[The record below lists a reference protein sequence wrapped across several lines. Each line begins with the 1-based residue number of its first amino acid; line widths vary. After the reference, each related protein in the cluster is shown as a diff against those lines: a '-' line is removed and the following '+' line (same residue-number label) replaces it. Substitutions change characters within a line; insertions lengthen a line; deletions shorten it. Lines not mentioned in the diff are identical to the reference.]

1 MGPEGG
7 GTRQEISGGTQH
19 NVVFARD
26 IGTVEIHGPHGFRSG
41 GAGRLGPV
49 VRLAAGLAGLLLLVA
64 RPGLPLP
71 QRIDLGPVAW
81 GWLLIGGALLAEAG
95 ARLNRAVARR
105 RRAAWRSEKNL
116 ARAADALAEGLA
128 FRYGQDETLTRV
140 HDPRPL
146 AVNWTTGP
154 AAPPAGTG
162 GEGGGPAGAVDD
174 DEAVAGLLAATP
186 LRRLV
191 VLGGAGAGKSVL
203 LLRLAHALLKAR
215 APGTPEPVPAVV
227 SLSSWDPDR
236 GLLRWT
242 AERLAEEYPAAFAPA
257 EGAPPTDVALH
268 LLLTGRV
275 LPLFDG
281 FDELPAHRRAEAFR
295 QLVATMQGGR
305 SFVLASR
312 EPEYREHAPEEGL
325 FARTEIR
332 LSPLS
337 GDALRA
343 CLAPAGSPGRW
354 TPVLDRLDAAGE
366 GESGTPE
373 ARLREVLGVP
383 LMASLARVAYG
394 HGASDPRELLEP
406 ARFDSVREVERHLY
420 DAFLDVVYSA
430 SHDVRAAH
438 GGWAPERARAWAGF
452 LASRMR
458 EENEQDL
465 AWWRLEE
472 AVPGP
477 VRVLALAPAF
487 ALTVW
492 LVAAT
497 GFGETWWDRWTGLPL
512 GLPGAFA
519 LLCGLVLTAAAAVR
533 RGAWAFPPRRLAR
546 PAVADVLPEG
556 RLARWKAGLVVLG
569 LVAGWAVLLPSGGFA
584 RLMAVPTAIA
594 VWAGGARLTAAVWPR
609 SDTASADSPAGLLR
623 ADRRGVLLLGWAAPV
638 AKGADETPLIVLV
651 LPIGV
656 LAFWQLGGGAD
667 TVSGPD
673 WLRLAVGLPVAWVL
687 YAVGASAWGGFTVAR
702 LYLWAT
708 GRLPRRLMPFLA
720 DAHARGVLRQSG
732 GVYRFRHIELRD
744 RLARDTGGAPPV
756 RPRSRP
762 RRVLGGLLATL
773 SVLAA
778 LAFGSGVFTAAPLP
792 GPVRALPEPCALLD
806 AEDLG
811 RLMEDPAVLA
821 GEEGGTCGAG
831 EQAPFAR
838 DVRIAVGAWLFTR
851 EGASASGPD
860 LARKEYRTTR
870 SWVESWVEGTAA
882 AGGFHRAL
890 PGLGDEA
897 YAAGRSG
904 SYRTTEEDASPRG
917 SGEVGVLFGN
927 VFLRISYE
935 EEFAS
940 PERAAGAARL
950 LAEEAAR
957 RAGLPGG
964 PARTGEG
971 SLGAGSVAE
980 LPPRTAVPP
989 KDNRFAFYSRRPARS
1004 VRGAT
1009 WRDDDRSYL
1018 WSLRWAPVVFRAPKH
1033 LDCVRAEGD
1042 DPVAYTCAARP
1053 GPVRAGL
1060 LPGLRLS
1067 LRFHGCGDSCDQ
1079 KEIDAFVRALPD
1091 GGAITWRAVDPS
1103 TSVASADRTGRR
1115 RIDMVRHWSRR
1126 DAEGRPLRPQLLWVR
1141 AEVPEAD
1148 AATAEKIVNDLFTQT
1163 GGSSANR

>member
-1 MGPEGG
+1 MRPEGG

-26 IGTVEIHGPHGFRSG
+26 IGTVEIHGPHGLRF
-41 GAGRLGPV
+41 GPV
-49 VRLAAGLAGLLLLVA
+49 GRLAAGLAGLLLLVT

-71 QRIDLGPVAW
+71 QRIDFGPVAW
-81 GWLLIGGALLAEAG
+81 GWLLIGGALLAEAV
-95 ARLNRAVARR
+95 ARLNRVVARR

-128 FRYGQDETLTRV
+128 FRYGQDEILTRV

-146 AVNWTTGP
+146 AVHWTTGP
-154 AAPPAGTG
+154 AGPPAGTG
-162 GEGGGPAGAVDD
+162 GDG
-174 DEAVAGLLAATP
+174 EAVAGLLAATP
-186 LRRLV
+186 SRRLV

-203 LLRLAHALLKAR
+203 LLRLGHALLKAR
-215 APGTPEPVPAVV
+215 VPGSREPVPAVV
-227 SLSSWDPDR
+227 SLSSWDPDH

-242 AERLAEEYPAAFAPA
+242 AERLAEEYPGAFVPA

-281 FDELPAHRRAEAFR
+281 FDELPVHRRADAFR
-295 QLVATMQGGR
+295 QLVATMRGGR
-305 SFVLASR
+305 PFVLASR
-312 EPEYREHAPEEGL
+312 EPAYREHAPEEGM

-343 CLAPAGSPGRW
+343 YLAPAGSPSRW
-354 TPVLDRLDAAGE
+354 TPVLDRLDEAGE
-366 GESGTPE
+366 GEGEAGEGGRGTPE
-373 ARLREVLGVP
+373 ERLREVLGVP

-394 HGASDPRELLEP
+394 HGAPDPRELLEP

-472 AVPGP
+472 TVPGP
-477 VRVLALAPAF
+477 VRVLALVPAF
-487 ALTVW
+487 ALTAW

-533 RGAWAFPPRRLAR
+533 RGAWAFPPRRPAR

-556 RLARWKAGLVVLG
+556 CPARWKAGLVALG
-569 LVAGWAVLLPSGGFA
+569 LVAGWAVLLPSGGFE

-594 VWAGGARLTAAVWPR
+594 VWTGGARLVAAVWPR

-638 AKGADETPLIVLV
+638 TKGTDETPLAVLV
-651 LPIGV
+651 LPIGL

-667 TVSGPD
+667 TVSGQD
-673 WLRLAVGLPVAWVL
+673 WLRLAVGLPVAWAL
-687 YAVGASAWGGFTVAR
+687 YAAGASAWGGFTVAR

-756 RPRSRP
+756 RTRSRP
-762 RRVLGGLLATL
+762 RRALGGLLATV

-806 AEDLG
+806 AEDLD

-851 EGASASGPD
+851 EGASATGPD
-860 LARKEYRTTR
+860 LAWKEYRTTR
-870 SWVESWVEGTAA
+870 LWAESWAKGTAG

-897 YAAGRSG
+897 YVAARPG
-904 SYRTTEEDASPRG
+904 SYRTTEEEASPRG
-917 SGEVGVLFGN
+917 SGEVGVRFEN

-940 PERAAGAARL
+940 PERAAGVARL
-950 LAEEAAR
+950 LAEEAVR

-964 PARTGEG
+964 TARTGEG
-971 SLGAGSVAE
+971 ALGARSVAD

-989 KDNRFAFYSRRPARS
+989 KDNRFAFYSRRPAQS

-1018 WSLRWAPVVFRAPKH
+1018 WNLWQAPVVFRAPKH
-1033 LDCVRAEGD
+1033 LDCARAEDD
-1042 DPVAYTCAARP
+1042 DPVAYTCTARP
-1053 GPVRAGL
+1053 GPVKAGL

-1067 LRFHGCGDSCDQ
+1067 LRFHACGDSCDQ
-1079 KEIDAFVRALPD
+1079 KETDAFVRALPD
-1091 GGAITWRAVDPS
+1091 SGAIAWRAVDPS
-1103 TSVASADRTGRR
+1103 TSIASTLVDRTGRR
-1115 RIDMVRHWSRR
+1115 RIDMVRHWGWR

-1148 AATAEKIVNDLFTQT
+1148 TATAEKIVNDLFTQT
-1163 GGSSANR
+1163 GGASANR